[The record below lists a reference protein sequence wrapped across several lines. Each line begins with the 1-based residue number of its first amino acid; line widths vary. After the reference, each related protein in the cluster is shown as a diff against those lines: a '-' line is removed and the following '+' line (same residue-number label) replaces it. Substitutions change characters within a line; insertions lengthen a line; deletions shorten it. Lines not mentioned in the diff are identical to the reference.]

1 MHKRFGLAFRKPFS
15 IAIWLC
21 ARFTQRRHSSDPMAQ
36 NCPQCGV
43 HMSMPPGPGTVRYLG
58 RWMCSA
64 ECSHAAGDRSA
75 CYGWDCGCT
84 RYAKKRRLLKAHRRE
99 MRVVEE
105 FIHDHGL
112 TEELEERLIEETGN
126 VGFCLETDSED
137 MDEPS
142 DKEEPDQQL
151 RATVDA
157 LRSEAAD
164 QRAMVEAVQGA
175 LECRSGTKGS
185 GHRDG

>member
-1 MHKRFGLAFRKPFS
+1 
-15 IAIWLC
+15 
-21 ARFTQRRHSSDPMAQ
+21 
-36 NCPQCGV
+36 
-43 HMSMPPGPGTVRYLG
+43 MPPGPGTIRYLG

>member
-1 MHKRFGLAFRKPFS
+1 
-15 IAIWLC
+15 
-21 ARFTQRRHSSDPMAQ
+21 
-36 NCPQCGV
+36 
-43 HMSMPPGPGTVRYLG
+43 MPPGPGTIRYLG

-84 RYAKKRRLLKAHRRE
+84 RYAKKRRLLIAHRRE
-99 MRVVEE
+99 MRIMEDL
-105 FIHDHGL
+105 IHEHGL
-112 TEELEERLIEETGN
+112 GEELEERIIEETGN
-126 VGFCLETDSED
+126 VGFCLETDSENG
-137 MDEPS
+137 DEPS
-142 DKEEPDQQL
+142 DTEDPEQQL

-164 QRAMVEAVQGA
+164 QRALVEAVQGA
-175 LECRSGTKGS
+175 LECRSGTRGS